1 MSAQKNVIV
10 IFLIE
15 MKTSVLPAGQED
27 VLNLVTANLDAI
39 LDFTRGGWNKIKG
52 YRHAF
57 VK

>member
-15 MKTSVLPAGQED
+15 MKASVLSAEQEA
-27 VLNLVTANLDAI
+27 VLNLVTAKLDTI
-39 LDFTRGGWNKIKG
+39 PDFTRGGWNKIKG